1 MSAHDP
7 LCPLRKMTVLKY
19 GCPQCDL
26 IALGRRA
33 GLEQALA
40 TVDQGGRAAT
50 QLRALLEVNGGIPA

>member
-1 MSAHDP
+1 
-7 LCPLRKMTVLKY
+7 MTVLKY